1 MIAQFVLLHLKEN
14 LLQIYLRTVYL
25 FSTYHSEAFI
35 AGLWA
40 MRKKLP
46 IQIKGIIFQ
55 SSGDGKGPPDGVSYI
70 FFTSKIMH
78 ALMI

>member
-1 MIAQFVLLHLKEN
+1 
-14 LLQIYLRTVYL
+14 LRTFYL

-70 FFTSKIMH
+70 FLRSKIMQD
-78 ALMI
+78 MIHVF